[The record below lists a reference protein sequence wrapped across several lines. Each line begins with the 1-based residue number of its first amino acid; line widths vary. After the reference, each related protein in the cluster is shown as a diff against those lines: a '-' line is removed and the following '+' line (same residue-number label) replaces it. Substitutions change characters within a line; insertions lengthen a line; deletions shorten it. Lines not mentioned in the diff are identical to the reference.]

1 MDLTMLRAAEDNGAN
16 AVKDLSQT
24 SKWAAMQVLARDLD
38 IRITQVDLDK
48 KKVEAFKKET
58 GAK

>member
-1 MDLTMLRAAEDNGAN
+1 MDLTALREKEDRGVN
-16 AVKDLSQT
+16 AVKDLAES

-38 IRITQVDLDK
+38 IRITQVDIDR

-58 GAK
+58 VAK